1 MQIGN
6 IAMIEKVNLGGI
18 DILTPQNE
26 EQFIRFLIKN
36 NEIKAGKL
44 IAVNAEK
51 MVMAE
56 KNPEIKNLLS
66 RNEYNYAD
74 GIGVVFAIRRKY
86 KKYHK
91 LQRIAGVDLW
101 QALMRRAGELS
112 IPVFLIGAQNDTL
125 LDVKNKLH
133 SWKVNIVGMH
143 NGYFEQYQEEN
154 IIHQVV
160 QSQAK
165 FVTVAMGSPKQEL
178 LMLKLQQRYPE
189 ALYMGVGGTYEVF
202 TGRVKRAPYG
212 WRKMNLEWLY
222 RLLSQPTRWRRQLN
236 LLQYIYY
243 YLSGKV

>member
-26 EQFIRFLIKN
+26 EQFIRFLINN

-101 QALMRRAGELS
+101 QALMRRAGELF

-212 WRKMNLEWLY
+212 WRKMNLE
-222 RLLSQPTRWRRQLN
+222 
-236 LLQYIYY
+236 
-243 YLSGKV
+243 